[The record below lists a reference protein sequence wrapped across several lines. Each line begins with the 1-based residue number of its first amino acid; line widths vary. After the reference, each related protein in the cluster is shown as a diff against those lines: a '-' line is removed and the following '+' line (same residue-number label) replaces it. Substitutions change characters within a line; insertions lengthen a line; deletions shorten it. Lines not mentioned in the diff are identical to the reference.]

1 MFGHWFEI
9 LVLLGLALLVF
20 GPKRMIEMGSQ
31 VGKAFRELQ
40 SSVKDMNLSSL
51 LNTDDEPAKP
61 TTVETLTSKISQF
74 SQNVGERSPLPASVA
89 NASQTDSAPVVEGS
103 IEHVEERAE

>member
-9 LVLLGLALLVF
+9 LILLGLALLVF

-40 SSVKDMNLSSL
+40 GSIKDMNLSSL
-51 LNTDDEPAKP
+51 LTTDEEPAKP

-74 SQNVGERSPLPASVA
+74 SQTVGERTPLPKAVA
-89 NASQTDSAPVVEGS
+89 NTESAPIVDGSVERVE
-103 IEHVEERAE
+103 EHVEQ

>member
-1 MFGHWFEI
+1 MFGHWLEI
-9 LVLLGLALLVF
+9 LALLGLALLVF

-51 LNTDDEPAKP
+51 INADDEPAKP

-74 SQNVGERSPLPASVA
+74 SQTVGERTPLPPSIT
-89 NASQTDSAPVVEGS
+89 QPDRAPVVDASVER
-103 IEHVEERAE
+103 IEEHAEE

>member
-9 LVLLGLALLVF
+9 LILLGLALLVF

-31 VGKAFRELQ
+31 LGKTFRELQ

-51 LNTDDEPAKP
+51 INTDDEPAKP
-61 TTVETLTSKISQF
+61 STVETLTAKISQF
-74 SQNVGERSPLPASVA
+74 SQTVGERTPLPTSIT
-89 NASQTDSAPVVEGS
+89 NAAPADSATVVDGS
-103 IEHVEERAE
+103 VERVEEHVE

>member
-9 LVLLGLALLVF
+9 LALLGLALLVF

-40 SSVKDMNLSSL
+40 NSVKDMNLSSL
-51 LNTDDEPAKP
+51 INADDEPAKP

-74 SQNVGERSPLPASVA
+74 SQTVGERSPLPKAITGVE
-89 NASQTDSAPVVEGS
+89 SAPVVDGS
-103 IEHVEERAE
+103 VERVEERAE